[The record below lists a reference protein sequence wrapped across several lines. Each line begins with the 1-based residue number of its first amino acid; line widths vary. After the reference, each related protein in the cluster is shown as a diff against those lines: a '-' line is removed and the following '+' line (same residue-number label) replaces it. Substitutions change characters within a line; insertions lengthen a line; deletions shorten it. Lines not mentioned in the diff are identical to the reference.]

1 VFQGITLCVDYSMQQ
16 LLLLVV
22 LLLLGPHLEKE
33 VLGVSKRLEK
43 QVASN

>member
-1 VFQGITLCVDYSMQQ
+1 MQQ

-22 LLLLGPHLEKE
+22 LLLLGPHLEK
-33 VLGVSKRLEK
+33 VFLGVSKRLEK